1 MRRWV
6 RRHRSAHPIGV
17 AAVATLVA
25 LATSIPFANAQDASD
40 ASSPD
45 EPVVLT
51 VGTTVDL
58 ITDNPWAVSAGSD
71 WSVVT
76 AQYDML
82 LKFDSESA
90 SPAPSLAT
98 G

>member
-1 MRRWV
+1 ML
-6 RRHRSAHPIGV
+6 AAAG
-17 AAVATLVA
+17 AVAQ
-25 LATSIPFANAQDASD
+25 AQDASD
-40 ASSPD
+40 ASAPD

-82 LKFDSESA
+82 LKFDERDLVARAEPGDRLRAERRLDRCGPARSA
-90 SPAPSLAT
+90 T
-98 G
+98 T